1 MSVTTAGVDA
11 RGYLK
16 GWAMALADMTS
27 KDIRAI
33 PADKWAATH
42 GGCTKSALQV
52 TVETISLLDWTTEAL
67 RGNASLADDTH
78 KMAGLK
84 AECASQDA
92 AIARL
97 KGAAAGFAVA
107 LSDASDEALNAIV
120 TPPWRM
126 DAPLFMIAQ
135 IAASHIWYHDGQ
147 LNYIQSLLGDD
158 QIHWMDA

>member
-16 GWAMALADMTS
+16 GWAMALADMTG

-33 PADKWAATH
+33 PADKWTATH

-52 TVETISLLDWTTEAL
+52 TAETISLLDWTAAAL
-67 RGNASLADDTH
+67 RGNAVLSDETSLMEKIKSD
-78 KMAGLK
+78 
-84 AECASQDA
+84 CASQEA

-97 KGAAAGFAVA
+97 KSAAGAFAAA